1 VSTLN
6 TALWY
11 ASRGTGVVALV
22 TFTLVVLLGILTRS
36 GRTIPGLS
44 GFVTA
49 GFHRNASLVATSF
62 LVIHIV
68 TAIIDPYA
76 SIKIVDAFIPFV
88 SSYRPLWLGLGAV
101 AFDLILA
108 IIITSLLRNR
118 IGRRTWRGLHWFTYV
133 MWPIAVVHSLGT
145 GSDSSKAWFV
155 AITAVCVFLVVVA
168 ATWRVIVVSEAP
180 IGARV
185 TAVTAILVGPMI
197 LAAWAIVGPLAP
209 HWAIRAGTPLSALST
224 TAKNAV
230 KTTPKPVVT
239 QKPVTLAK
247 VPSGTVHIR
256 GKVTTLQQSGGG
268 VAIVLDGQMSSGAS
282 GQFRIVL
289 RGVPAQTGGVSLS
302 EGIVYVAPSTGGL
315 WQGKVVSLNGGNID
329 ALLSGPRR
337 SVDAATTLSLNQAQ
351 TTFEGSVTFS

>member
-1 VSTLN
+1 M
-6 TALWY
+6 
-11 ASRGTGVVALV
+11 
-22 TFTLVVLLGILTRS
+22 FTLVVLLGILTRS

-49 GFHRNASLVATSF
+49 GFHRNAALVASSF
-62 LVIHIV
+62 LIIHIV

-145 GSDSSKAWFV
+145 GSDSSKPWLV
-155 AITAVCVFLVVVA
+155 AITAACVFLVVVA
-168 ATWRVIVVSEAP
+168 ATWRVIVVSDAP
-180 IGARV
+180 TGARV
-185 TAVTAILVGPMI
+185 TAVTAILVGPMV
-197 LAAWAIVGPLAP
+197 LAAWAILGPLAP
-209 HWAIRAGTPLSALST
+209 HWAIRAGTPLSALSSS
-224 TAKNAV
+224 AKSAAAS
-230 KTTPKPVVT
+230 KSTPKPVVT
-239 QKPVTLAK
+239 TKPVALAK
-247 VPSGTVHIR
+247 VPSGTAHIR

-268 VAIVLDGQMSSGAS
+268 VAIVLDGQMSSGMA

-289 RGVPAQTGGVSLS
+289 KGFPAQGGGVSLS
-302 EGIVYVAPSTGGL
+302 EGLVYVAPSSGGL

-337 SVDAATTLSLNQAQ
+337 SVDAATTLTLNQAQ